1 VSDTVSLRKRLW
13 AVPSKRRLV
22 LFVSLLLVLGF
33 VATSL
38 GAYLVSHS
46 ALREQIVTSGLPLTS
61 DNIYSDIQN
70 DLLPPILV
78 SATMAQDTFLRDWVL
93 DGERDVSKIIKY
105 LTEIR
110 ARNNTITAFFV
121 SESTRNYY
129 HPTGIVESVD
139 RGEPSDKW
147 YFRVREMEQDYEINV
162 DQDQANQFSLTV
174 FVNYKVFD
182 YDENLIG
189 ATGVGLEATTMLE
202 RIDSYEERYDRDIYF
217 VDPDGLIT
225 LQAGNENDMPGY
237 IQARDGLA
245 DIAGDILDTERGK
258 WEYRRGGDT
267 ILLNTRYI
275 PQLDWY
281 LFVEQPESTAISPV
295 RQAFFLSLGLGLAV
309 AALVVVLTQVTV
321 NRYQRRL
328 ERMATTDNLTG
339 IANRHG
345 FQMLAESYAEDRS
358 AGGSPNS
365 VILMDLDQ
373 LKQINDRHGHM
384 TGDTVIRE
392 VAELARGVLRA
403 TDVICRWGGE
413 EFVVWLRDCALE
425 DAVKVA
431 EKIRSR
437 VREHRFASGA
447 IRVTASLG
455 VVQHEPGETLESTLR
470 RADRAM
476 YEAKTQGR
484 DQVHSSGT

>member
-1 VSDTVSLRKRLW
+1 MPR
-13 AVPSKRRLV
+13 KRRLV
-22 LFVSLLLVLGF
+22 LSVSLLLVLGF

-38 GAYLVSHS
+38 GTYLVSGS

-93 DGERDVSKIIKY
+93 GGERDVSKIIKY
-105 LTEIR
+105 LTEVR

-129 HPTGIVESVD
+129 HPTGIVETVD

-147 YFRVREMEQDYEINV
+147 YFRVREMEPDYEINV
-162 DQDQANQFSLTV
+162 DQDQANRFSLTV

-182 YDENLIG
+182 YEENLIG

-202 RIDSYEERYDRDIYF
+202 RIDSYEEHYDRDIYF

-225 LQAGNENDMPGY
+225 LQAGSDNGAPGL
-237 IQARDGLA
+237 IQDRAGLA
-245 DIAGDILDTERGK
+245 DIAADILDTERGK
-258 WEYRRGGDT
+258 WEYRRGGET

-275 PQLDWY
+275 PELDWF
-281 LFVEQPESTAISPV
+281 LFVEQAASTAISPV
-295 RQAFFLSLGLGLAV
+295 RRAFILSLGLGLAI
-309 AALVVVLTQVTV
+309 AALVVVLTQLTL

-345 FQMLAESYAEDRS
+345 FEMLAESYAEDRS
-358 AGGSPNS
+358 GAGLPNS

-392 VAELARGVLRA
+392 VAELARGLLRSS
-403 TDVICRWGGE
+403 DVICRWGGE
-413 EFVVWLRDCALE
+413 EFVIWLRDCALD
-425 DAVKVA
+425 DAVKLA
-431 EKIRSR
+431 ERMRERI
-437 VREHRFASGA
+437 REHRFAGGTV
-447 IRVTASLG
+447 RVTASLG
-455 VVQHEPGETLESTLR
+455 VVQHQVGETLDSTLR

-484 DQVHSSGT
+484 DRVQTSAS